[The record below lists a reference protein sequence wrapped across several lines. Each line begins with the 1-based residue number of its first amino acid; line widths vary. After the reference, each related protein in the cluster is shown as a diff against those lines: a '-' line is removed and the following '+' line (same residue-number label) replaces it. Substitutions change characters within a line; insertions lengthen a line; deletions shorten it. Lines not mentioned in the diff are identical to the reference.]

1 MSQETTT
8 SATAGGSM
16 AAGIFCLLFY
26 LCVWLAVDPRLI
38 YHGLGIFTPYQP
50 FFFHTDWTFF
60 QEHLT
65 KVGGVASYGTRL
77 LSQFYAFGW
86 AGALVVAAAACCM
99 VFFVRGLIRRGGG
112 RVGLVLPC
120 VPAAILLVMYCAYSH
135 PLNMILTLLAALAS
149 HSIYVRFAPKATAW
163 RITTV
168 VLVYP
173 ILYHAVGPGSL
184 LFAVLVAIDSLLIEG
199 RARLAAVA
207 LGISLVV
214 PWAASVI
221 TGIGMAE
228 AYKGFLDSVPG
239 VKPEQWS
246 HTLALYLFFPTV
258 LAGSALWGRASG
270 QRASHSALVTP
281 KLAESPRRH
290 GHSAVQSTR
299 PVQVGPVVEWL
310 RTAAFFVGVGAVAWL
325 SLDSL
330 TKTVLETDYY
340 AQQGQWSEVLRS
352 AGRMPKRIYNHR
364 CNRNVMQALCHTG
377 RLGDEMFRYPQQR
390 VDLFST
396 PKEHEDLGSCFQESR
411 LFLDVGLVNQAERSA
426 CEALAISGEQP
437 AILKQLAVIHVIKGR
452 PEAAKVFLRALAKHP
467 FHRRTAEDMLRQ
479 LEADPTL
486 KRDRLVSLVRSNM
499 PSQDSVVQLTSVEDW
514 LNALLEKNSRN
525 RMAFELL
532 MAHYLCEKRP
542 DKVVANLPRLKA
554 FSCTRIPRYYQEAV
568 VAHARS
574 CRDAPPASRS
584 EIDPQILQRAED
596 FSRLMSGAANPEEA
610 LTAVI
615 EAGLGD
621 SYFFYLTCSVS
632 GW

>member
-60 QEHLT
+60 LEHLT

-86 AGALVVAAAACCM
+86 AGALVVAAAACCT

-112 RVGLVLPC
+112 RIGLVLPC

-149 HSIYVRFAPKATAW
+149 HSIYIHYASKSTAW
-163 RITTV
+163 RITTL

-221 TGIGMAE
+221 TGIGLAE

-246 HTLALYLFFPTV
+246 HTLALYLFFPTA

-299 PVQVGPVVEWL
+299 PVQVRPVAEWL
-310 RTAAFFVGVGAVAWL
+310 RAAAFFIGVGAVAWL

-330 TKTVLETDYY
+330 TKSVLETDYY
-340 AQQGQWSEVLRS
+340 AQQGRWSEVLRS
-352 AGRMPKRIYNHR
+352 AGRMPKGIYNHR

-426 CEALAISGEQP
+426 CEALAILGEKP
-437 AILKQLAVIHVIKGR
+437 AILEQLATIHVVKGR
-452 PEAAKVFLRALAKHP
+452 PEAAKVFLKALAKHP
-467 FHRRTAEDMLRQ
+467 FHRRSAEDMLRR

-486 KRDRLVSLVRSNM
+486 KRDRLVSHIRSNM
-499 PSQDSVVQLTSVEDW
+499 PSQDSVVQLTNVEDW
-514 LNALLEKNSRN
+514 LIALLEKNPHN

-532 MAHYLCEKRP
+532 MAHYLCDKRP
-542 DKVVANLPRLKA
+542 DMVVANLPRLKA

-574 CRDAPPASRS
+574 RGLAPLASGS
-584 EIDPQILQRAED
+584 EIDPEVLRRAED
-596 FSRLMSGAANPEEA
+596 FFRLMACAANREEA
-610 LTAVI
+610 LTAVVD
-615 EAGLGD
+615 AGLGD
-621 SYFFYLTCSVS
+621 SYFFYLTCGVS

>member
-1 MSQETTT
+1 
-8 SATAGGSM
+8 M

-50 FFFHTDWTFF
+50 FFFHTDWKFL

-77 LSQFYAFGW
+77 LSQLYAFGW

-99 VFFVRGLIRRGGG
+99 FFFVRGLIRRGGG
-112 RVGLVLPC
+112 RAGPVVPC

-149 HSIYVRFAPKATAW
+149 HSIYIRYAPKATAW
-163 RITTV
+163 RITTLL
-168 VLVYP
+168 LVCP

-214 PWAASVI
+214 PWAASVL
-221 TGIGMAE
+221 TGIGLVE
-228 AYKGFLDSVPG
+228 AYRGFLDSVPG

-246 HTLALYLFFPTV
+246 HTLALYLFFPTA
-258 LAGSALWGRASG
+258 LAGSALWGRTSVE
-270 QRASHSALVTP
+270 RASERIQDTAATHRLVDTLRGHGRP
-281 KLAESPRRH
+281 P
-290 GHSAVQSTR
+290 GHSARSVPIR
-299 PVQVGPVVEWL
+299 PVAEWL
-310 RTAAFFVGVGAVAWL
+310 RAAAFFIGVGALAWL

-340 AQQGQWSEVLRS
+340 AEQGRWSEVLRS
-352 AGRMPKRIYNHR
+352 AGRMPKGIYNHR
-364 CNRNVMQALCHTG
+364 CNRNVIQALCHTG

-396 PKEHEDLGSCFQESR
+396 PKEHADLGSCFQECR
-411 LFLDVGLVNQAERSA
+411 LFLEVGLVNQAERSA

-437 AILKQLAVIHVIKGR
+437 AILRQLAIIHVIKGR

-467 FHRRTAEDMLRQ
+467 FHRRTAEDILQR

-486 KRDRLVSLVRSNM
+486 KRDRSVSQIRSNM

-554 FSCTRIPRYYQEAV
+554 FSCTRIPRYYQEAA

-574 CRDAPPASRS
+574 CRDAPPASGSR
-584 EIDPQILQRAED
+584 IDPQILQRADD
-596 FSRLMSGAANPEEA
+596 FSRLISGAANPEEA
-610 LTAVI
+610 LTAVV
-615 EAGLGD
+615 EAGFGD